1 MAYWENCL
9 DELGRLIRKI
19 VQAYYEVKEVVF
31 KHLADY
37 HLWAGWKMRELL
49 STLEA
54 EEFSE
59 EVMGKSPRELVQH
72 IVLALE
78 TCFFFIEGEKDE
90 SVFDRVKRFP
100 RQELLKRWEVLDTRL
115 SHAIEEIPQDKI
127 MVKHINEEPFEI
139 DVIDFFLQYLIHT
152 THHRGQLAMILSW
165 KGLEVPGTDY
175 LMFFGENV

>member
-1 MAYWENCL
+1 
-9 DELGRLIRKI
+9 
-19 VQAYYEVKEVVF
+19 
-31 KHLADY
+31 
-37 HLWAGWKMRELL
+37 MRELL